1 MQFLVTDIAFDFTDD
16 IGDGDTMDDFLTDD
30 YKKEIVDETMLTIWQ
45 ADSKEDLIEE
55 ITCAT
60 GWRIKFIDYRYVLK

>member
-1 MQFLVTDIAFDFTDD
+1 MQFLVTDIAFDFDD
-16 IGDGDTMDDFLTDD
+16 EQGTLSAGLQEDLICDVRG
-30 YKKEIVDETMLTIWQ
+30 TIWQ
-45 ADSKEDLIEE
+45 ADNKEDLIEE